1 MSPTAH
7 APRSRRRAAA
17 LLLALPLLLTACG
30 GDEDED
36 PAPRQAYTPGSD
48 SSETA
53 EASASASPSTTPEA
67 DQEESASAAPSSQSP
82 EEAEPTSEP
91 EPTQESSDGSDA
103 SDVVA
108 EHASSDVI
116 CSGQQFQITRASDLT
131 CGEAL
136 GMLDPFATSG
146 QEGGRISDVECT
158 VATGELDGRE
168 ADYWECTRD
177 PGGSL
182 AAYHVPSD
190 EGSGDSA
197 EADTVACTGQRFWL
211 TEVSDLTCGEALGML
226 DPFVTSGQ
234 EGGRISDVHCSV
246 GSGEFQGETRDE
258 WECTRDK
265 GGSLVAYAK

>member
-36 PAPRQAYTPGSD
+36 AAPRQAYTPGSD

-67 DQEESASAAPSSQSP
+67 GQEDSASAAPSTQAP
-82 EEAEPTSEP
+82 EEEAEPTSEP
-91 EPTQESSDGSDA
+91 EPTQDSSDENHVS
-103 SDVVA
+103 A

>member
-1 MSPTAH
+1 MHPTAQ

-30 GDEDED
+30 GGDEDD
-36 PAPRQAYTPGSD
+36 AAPRQAYTPGAD

-53 EASASASPSTTPEA
+53 SASASASPSA
-67 DQEESASAAPSSQSP
+67 GQQETASAAPSSSAP
-82 EEAEPTSEP
+82 EEEPESTPEP
-91 EPTQESSDGSDA
+91 EPTQDSSDADDA
-103 SDVVA
+103 SDTVA
-108 EHASSDVI
+108 EHTSSDVI

-158 VATGELDGRE
+158 VASGELDGRE

-190 EGSGDSA
+190 EGSG
-197 EADTVACTGQRFWL
+197 EADTVACSGQRFWL
-211 TEVSDLTCGEALGML
+211 TEVSGLTCGEALGML

-234 EGGRISDVHCSV
+234 GGGRISDVHCSV
-246 GSGEFQGETRDE
+246 GTGEFQGETRDE

-265 GGSLVAYAK
+265 GCSLVAYAK